1 VNAFIKY
8 IIEILMDYLKRIWYI
23 VKMKELKK
31 ELTLKEKESED
42 AVKRAGEAVDD
53 FESSYRLFK
62 QQDKDGDR
70 KPE

>member
-1 VNAFIKY
+1 MNAFIKY

-42 AVKRAGEAVDD
+42 AVREAKDAVDD

-62 QQDKDGDR
+62 GQDKDGDR